1 MTARLRAVDR
11 ANAFKFYYS
20 SEVSASAREVQGTFI
35 LLLGVYP
42 ATVSED
48 PDLETVAGLLEDKT
62 AQAILTETSTRP
74 MSANALAERCDASG
88 PTIYRRLERLRDCDL
103 VVERTDPDPD
113 GGHHR
118 TVYVAT
124 LDSVEIE
131 LTPGGFEVVVSRR
144 DRAADRFTT
153 FVEGLHD

>member
-1 MTARLRAVDR
+1 VDGSADLDAV
-11 ANAFKFYYS
+11 A
-20 SEVSASAREVQGTFI
+20 Q
-35 LLLGVYP
+35 
-42 ATVSED
+42 
-48 PDLETVAGLLEDKT
+48 LLEDGCVQT
-62 AQAILTETSTRP
+62 TLRETLEEP
-74 MSANALAERCDASG
+74 MSAPELTEMCEPLRATVYRRVDDRSDHGLLAERTAPDA
-88 PTIYRRLERLRDCDL
+88 E
-103 VVERTDPDPD
+103 
-113 GGHHR
+113 GHHR